1 MERVLRRAWIV
12 VAVGTALAG
21 CLALVPSNQ
30 RGQAVDV
37 EGRLQSEA
45 ISESSGLVASRT
57 HQGVFWT
64 HNDSGD
70 VPRIFAIDRG
80 GSLLAEFAVGGA
92 RHRDWEDIAI
102 DDAGHLFLADIGNNR
117 SRRRDLTV
125 YRVPEP
131 DPRSAVRR
139 VQVERALRFRYGNQV
154 IGSSGLNF
162 DAESLIWHAGAL
174 YVFTKHRADTQSQVY
189 RLEDQA
195 GGEPQVLQP
204 LGAIELGVEGMNPD
218 LAQATAADASADGRR
233 IVVLTYGAIHLFE
246 PAGAALWPLTPIR
259 RIALDSRETRQ
270 AESIAWDGTSLLFGN
285 EQRQLFRV
293 LEPIPVTVR

>member
-1 MERVLRRAWIV
+1 MERVPRKAWIV
-12 VAVGTALAG
+12 VVAATALAG
-21 CLALVPSNQ
+21 CLTMAPSAR
-30 RGQAVDV
+30 RGQAFDV
-37 EGRLQSEA
+37 ESLIQSEA
-45 ISESSGLVASRT
+45 ITESSGLVASRT
-57 HQGVFWT
+57 HEGVFWT

-70 VPRIFAIDRG
+70 VPRIFVIDRS
-80 GSLLAEFAVGGA
+80 GSLLAEFSVEGA

-102 DDAGHLFLADIGNNR
+102 DDAGHLFLADIGNNG
-117 SRRRDLTV
+117 SRRQDLTV

-131 DPRSAVRR
+131 DPHAQARS

-154 IGSSGLNF
+154 VGSSLPNF

-195 GGEPQVLQP
+195 GETPQVLQP

-218 LAQATAADASADGRR
+218 LARATAADVSADGRR
-233 IVVLTYGAIHLFE
+233 IALLTYGAIHLFE
-246 PAGAALWPLTPIR
+246 TAGAALWPLTPIR
-259 RIALDSRETRQ
+259 RVALDPREIRQ

-293 LEPIPVTVR
+293 PDLAQ